1 MTSRV
6 DGWFLLLSALA
17 LISAGNASW
26 MLIDPIHWYSDL
38 PAGVPDFGSYNE
50 HFVRDIGCAFL
61 TFTLALAWAAFRP
74 AVRAPLVGISAV
86 FFVAH
91 ALLHIYDTARG
102 FVEANHW
109 WLDLPGV
116 YAPAVLLVAMTYRLI
131 GEAPAPTDVRL

>member
-1 MTSRV
+1 MASRV

-17 LISAGNASW
+17 LISAGNAAW
-26 MLIDPIHWYSDL
+26 MLIDPAYWYSDL
-38 PAGVPDFGSYNE
+38 PAGVPDFGNYNE

-61 TFTLALAWAAFRP
+61 TFALALAWAAFRP
-74 AVRAPLVGISAV
+74 ATRAPLVAISAV

-102 FVEANHW
+102 FVEADHW

-116 YAPAVLLVAMTYRLI
+116 YTPAVLLIAMTYRLS
-131 GEAPAPTDVRL
+131 GDAPAPTDARL

>member
-1 MTSRV
+1 MALRV
-6 DGWFLLLSALA
+6 DGWLLLLSALA

-38 PAGVPDFGSYNE
+38 PAGVPDFGNYNE

-61 TFTLALAWAAFRP
+61 TFTVALAWAAFRP

-86 FFVAH
+86 FFAAH

-116 YAPAVLLVAMTYRLI
+116 YAPAALLVAMTYRLS
-131 GEAPAPTDVRL
+131 GEAPVPADARL